1 MKNTP
6 KRVLLFAATV
16 VLGACAHVQ
25 TEWRS
30 STGATSSQ
38 LQKDAAECQFKA
50 RFASLPAILAGRAEP
65 SSVGD
70 LEQMCMNSRG
80 YYQVEKTDASEVN
93 ERRPLVAHGESAD
106 AWMRLGS
113 PVAPDKAAIKEWTE
127 QSTAILRSQTP
138 MEASHER

>member
-1 MKNTP
+1 MTKPP
-6 KRVLLFAATV
+6 KRVWLFAATV

-25 TEWRS
+25 AEWRS

-70 LEQMCMNSRG
+70 LEQMCMNSKG
-80 YYQVEKTDASEVN
+80 YYQVERKDASEVK
-93 ERRPLVAHGESAD
+93 EYRPLVAHGESAH
-106 AWMRLGS
+106 ARMRVGS
-113 PVAPDKAAIKEWTE
+113 LVAADKVAIKE
-127 QSTAILRSQTP
+127 
-138 MEASHER
+138 